1 LKSFFA
7 YCKILLHFVV
17 WCVMFWSW
25 STEIIRCIDFSIN
38 AEMSLDFQGQLSA
51 EERKVIHFR

>member
-1 LKSFFA
+1 
-7 YCKILLHFVV
+7 
-17 WCVMFWSW
+17 MFWSW